1 MKVTW
6 YQQHKQILFDYS
18 LHNQTLENVQSAKYL
33 GITITDNMDWG
44 QHVSE
49 ISSKATKT
57 LGFLC
62 RNLAFAPRSSK
73 EVEYKTLVRPK
84 LEYAAPIWSP
94 HSKLQINQ
102 IEKVQRTA
110 VRWTCSRWQ
119 NTSSVG
125 EMLDELEWPSLEARR
140 DQSSL
145 LLFHKIHCG
154 ASIWHLLTVWKLPGH
169 HIVLNTADT
178 DHTVML
184 WRIPFSPELFHIGIV
199 CLLLW
204 QIPSPQR
211 CLGHSLFKQK
221 FSKKFLCFFC
231 VVLFFCC
238 FVFLCC
244 FCFLF

>member
-1 MKVTW
+1 MQIKVSEGGHVFSYFGPVGFSIVVHCPRRFLVHYWFYECVYRKDAKCHSMRVTRH
-6 YQQHKQILFDYS
+6 QHHKQILFDYS

-57 LGFLC
+57 LGFLR
-62 RNLAFAPRSSK
+62 RNLAFAPRSTK
-73 EVEYKTLVRPK
+73 EVAYKTLVRPK

-94 HSKLQINQ
+94 HLKLQINQ

-110 VRWTCSRWQ
+110 AHWTCRRWR

-125 EMLDELEWPSLEARR
+125 EMLDELDWPSLEARR

-154 ASIWHLLTVWKLPGH
+154 AVSIEKVSGRFGRGSFRT
-169 HIVLNTADT
+169 
-178 DHTVML
+178 
-184 WRIPFSPELFHIGIV
+184 
-199 CLLLW
+199 
-204 QIPSPQR
+204 
-211 CLGHSLFKQK
+211 
-221 FSKKFLCFFC
+221 
-231 VVLFFCC
+231 
-238 FVFLCC
+238 
-244 FCFLF
+244 